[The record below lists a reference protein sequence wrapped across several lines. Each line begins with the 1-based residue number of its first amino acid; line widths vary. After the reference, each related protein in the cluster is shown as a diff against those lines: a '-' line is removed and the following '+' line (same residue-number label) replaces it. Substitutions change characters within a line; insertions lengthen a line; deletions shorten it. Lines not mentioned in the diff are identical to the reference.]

1 MAPMTLLA
9 RTSLACALIGLS
21 ACSYFQSSSPKPP
34 QTAAAPGTVFTA
46 ELSGRD
52 EVPPT
57 NSRAARGTARLEY
70 DKATHLVIWTVSFS
84 NPTSTATGAHIHGPA
99 DLGSNAGIV
108 LDLAHNMFPV
118 VGPLK
123 GSATL
128 SDAQAADL
136 MAGKWY
142 VNIHTQNNPNG
153 EIRGQL
159 VAK

>member
-123 GSATL
+123 GSA
-128 SDAQAADL
+128 
-136 MAGKWY
+136 
-142 VNIHTQNNPNG
+142 
-153 EIRGQL
+153 
-159 VAK
+159 